1 MSQEIKSVETS
12 IQARDDTIMALGEK
26 LANAREKTSKPF
38 FVVGKGLG
46 DDTDMPGLYRKG
58 ESKKWTSS
66 QQANLQN
73 DMLREMARLS
83 LVPMGLSE
91 DQMVEMQEELATT
104 MKFERIERERQSMMA
119 DKAMDLIRAGEAQNV
134 PRSKTRAFL
143 QKKHLSEDLI
153 EECFHQF
160 DLNESR
166 SESERSDSESSIVMP
181 TLSPTLA
188 KTSSCQ
194 GN

>member
-26 LANAREKTSKPF
+26 LATAREKTSKPF

-46 DDTDMPGLYRKG
+46 DDVDVPGLYRKG

-119 DKAMDLIRAGEAQNV
+119 DKAVDLIRAGEAQNV

-143 QKKHLSEDLI
+143 QKKHLSEEMIDD
-153 EECFHQF
+153 CFQQF
-160 DLNESR
+160 DLTQ
-166 SESERSDSESSIVMP
+166 SESGSDSDLSDVIP
-181 TLSPTLA
+181 NLSPSLA
-188 KTSSCQ
+188 KQSSSCQ
-194 GN
+194 